1 MAKKLAGQT
10 FVVTGTLAGYSRAE
24 AKKEIEALGGK
35 VTGSVS
41 ANTNCV
47 VVGADAGSKAD
58 KAKQLGIKTL
68 NEAGF
73 KRLLG
78 GATKKATKKKVAK
91 KKTVKK
97 KSAKKVTKK
106 KAAKKKATKKKVATK
121 AKTKKKSSPKTT
133 AKTTSSKKKVTKKR
147 VRRRRGISVSEAA
160 REAETDSQGYVFI
173 NGRKVRMISTN
184 GVSKKKKRTARSK
197 SSDIAVKIQLSLKTS
212 LNAKQLRDYRD
223 SLMKYRARLL
233 IDLGAIE
240 KEALDANADSSHMP
254 IHMADVGSDAYDQDL
269 KLGMAASERTRIND
283 IEEALVRIRKKTYG
297 VCHLTGSAIPE
308 ARLRAKP
315 WAKYTREAA
324 EKIER
329 LNRRNAR

>member
-1 MAKKLAGQT
+1 VAIKKT
-10 FVVTGTLAGYSRAE
+10 
-24 AKKEIEALGGK
+24 
-35 VTGSVS
+35 
-41 ANTNCV
+41 
-47 VVGADAGSKAD
+47 
-58 KAKQLGIKTL
+58 
-68 NEAGF
+68 
-73 KRLLG
+73 
-78 GATKKATKKKVAK
+78 TKKKTTKKVASRVVKKKVAVKKVAK
-91 KKTVKK
+91 KSPRKKIVKK
-97 KSAKKVTKK
+97 KITKKKVTKRKVTKK
-106 KAAKKKATKKKVATK
+106 KIEKKVTAKKKT
-121 AKTKKKSSPKTT
+121 SPKAT
-133 AKTTSSKKKVTKKR
+133 AKKTSSKKQVPKKR

-197 SSDIAVKIQLSLKTS
+197 SSDVAVKIQLSLKTS

-233 IDLGAIE
+233 IDLGTIE
-240 KEALDANADSSHMP
+240 KEALDANTDSSHMP

-283 IEEALVRIRKKTYG
+283 IEEALVRIKKKTYG
-297 VCHLTGSAIPE
+297 VCHLTGSTIPE

-315 WAKYTREAA
+315 WAKYTRESA

-329 LNRRNAR
+329 RNRRSGR

>member
-1 MAKKLAGQT
+1 MK
-10 FVVTGTLAGYSRAE
+10 
-24 AKKEIEALGGK
+24 
-35 VTGSVS
+35 
-41 ANTNCV
+41 
-47 VVGADAGSKAD
+47 
-58 KAKQLGIKTL
+58 
-68 NEAGF
+68 
-73 KRLLG
+73 
-78 GATKKATKKKVAK
+78 
-91 KKTVKK
+91 
-97 KSAKKVTKK
+97 KK
-106 KAAKKKATKKKVATK
+106 KAAKKKATVIKVAKKSPRKKVVKKKVA
-121 AKTKKKSSPKTT
+121 AKKKSSPKAT

-147 VRRRRGISVSEAA
+147 TRRRRGISVSEAA

-197 SSDIAVKIQLSLKTS
+197 SSDIEVKTQLSLKTS

-223 SLMKYRARLL
+223 RLMKYRARLL
-233 IDLGAIE
+233 VDLSAIE

-297 VCHLTGSAIPE
+297 VCEVTGTVIPE

-329 LNRRNAR
+329 RNRRSGR

>member
-1 MAKKLAGQT
+1 
-10 FVVTGTLAGYSRAE
+10 
-24 AKKEIEALGGK
+24 
-35 VTGSVS
+35 
-41 ANTNCV
+41 
-47 VVGADAGSKAD
+47 
-58 KAKQLGIKTL
+58 
-68 NEAGF
+68 
-73 KRLLG
+73 
-78 GATKKATKKKVAK
+78 VAK
-91 KKTVKK
+91 KKTTKK
-97 KSAKKVTKK
+97 KTTKKVATRVKKK
-106 KAAKKKATKKKVATK
+106 KAAKKKATVKKVAKTSPRIKVVKKQVAKKKVAK
-121 AKTKKKSSPKTT
+121 KKVAKKVAAKKKSSPKVT

-147 VRRRRGISVSEAA
+147 TRRRRGISVSEAA

-197 SSDIAVKIQLSLKTS
+197 SSDVAVKSQLSLKTP
-212 LNAKQLRDYRD
+212 LDAKQLRVYRD
-223 SLMKYRARLL
+223 RLMKYRARLL

-254 IHMADVGSDAYDQDL
+254 IHMADVGSDAYEQDL

-297 VCHLTGSAIPE
+297 VCHLTGTAIPE

-315 WAKYTREAA
+315 WAKYTRESA

-329 LNRRNAR
+329 INRRNAR

>member
-1 MAKKLAGQT
+1 MAKKKTTKKKTTKKVAK
-10 FVVTGTLAGYSRAE
+10 RAVKKKA
-24 AKKEIEALGGK
+24 AKKK
-35 VTGSVS
+35 VTVKK
-41 ANTNCV
+41 V
-47 VVGADAGSKAD
+47 
-58 KAKQLGIKTL
+58 AKKSP
-68 NEAGF
+68 
-73 KRLLG
+73 R
-78 GATKKATKKKVAK
+78 KKIVKKKVAK
-91 KKTVKK
+91 KKV
-97 KSAKKVTKK
+97 VTKK
-106 KAAKKKATKKKVATK
+106 VTKKKVATK

-184 GVSKKKKRTARSK
+184 GVSKKKKRTSRSK
-197 SSDIAVKIQLSLKTS
+197 LNEVPEKTQLSLKTS
-212 LNAKQLRDYRD
+212 LNAKQLRVYRD
-223 SLMKYRARLL
+223 RLMKYRARLL
-233 IDLGAIE
+233 VDLGAIE
-240 KEALDANADSSHMP
+240 KEALDVNSDVSHMP

-297 VCHLTGSAIPE
+297 VCQLTGTAIPE

-315 WAKYTREAA
+315 WAKYTRESA

-329 LNRRNAR
+329 RNRRSGR